1 MLPTMYGMQSNA
13 GYGSDMGSGI
23 LSQRR
28 GNANLNRVGWQDRGW
43 LAEDS
48 LPSESKESY
57 SDNQKGRFDD
67 YGDYGSYDDGYSGY
81 GGYGVDKASKSG
93 FGAQSYGSYAGYGK
107 QCPGIPI
114 SLLLISLLGVALM
127 GYILWSKIVAA
138 GRRKRDVAG
147 IDDFWWFVENLGP
160 ILMNGNKSKLFLY
173 KLTKFYD

>member
-1 MLPTMYGMQSNA
+1 MLPTMYGMQSKA
-13 GYGSDMGSGI
+13 EYGMGSGMGSGRGSGI

-28 GNANLNRVGWQDRGW
+28 GNGNQNRVGWQSQGW

-48 LPSESKESY
+48 FPSESKESY
-57 SDNQKGRFDD
+57 SDRLSD

-107 QCPGIPI
+107 QCPGISI

-127 GYILWSKIVAA
+127 GYILWSKIVAS
-138 GRRKRDVAG
+138 GRRKRNVAG
-147 IDDFWWFVENLGP
+147 IEDFWWFVENFGP
-160 ILMNGNKSKLFLY
+160 ILMNG
-173 KLTKFYD
+173 TP